1 MRSVGRAVEPLEDQL
16 VDELRQAQRIPVDET
31 AWCPGR
37 IHYLTS
43 VGFWRD

>member
-31 AWCPGR
+31 AWCCP
-37 IHYLTS
+37 
-43 VGFWRD
+43 